1 MNMGGISGV
10 SHLKA
15 IKSFE
20 KAGFRILRQGKHV
33 LMSDGAR
40 ILVIP
45 RHNPINAYT
54 LTGIVRDSGL
64 TEESFRK
71 LL

>member
-1 MNMGGISGV
+1 
-10 SHLKA
+10 
-15 IKSFE
+15 
-20 KAGFRILRQGKHV
+20 
-33 LMSDGAR
+33 MSDGAR